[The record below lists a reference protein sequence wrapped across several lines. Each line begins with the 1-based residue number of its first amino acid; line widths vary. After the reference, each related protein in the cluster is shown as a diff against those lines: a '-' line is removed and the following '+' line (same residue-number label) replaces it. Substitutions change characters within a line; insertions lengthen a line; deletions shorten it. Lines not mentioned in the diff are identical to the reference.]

1 MDITREARGKNLVL
15 IVNET
20 AVGIMHIDQ
29 QINDGKLM
37 FAVEQKGMSS
47 REAALFLSDNL
58 NASMVII
65 RKELEQK

>member
-1 MDITREARGKNLVL
+1 
-15 IVNET
+15 
-20 AVGIMHIDQ
+20 
-29 QINDGKLM
+29 KLM